1 MYLKDIIRWG
11 LEMKTVDKEKLW
23 EAYQKNPSCEIR
35 EKIILEYAPLV
46 KVVAGRLSMYLG
58 YNVEYD
64 DLVGYGIFG
73 LIDAI
78 DKFDAAKD
86 VKFETYASLR
96 IRGSILDQI
105 RKMDWIPR
113 TVRQKQKKLDEAIK
127 KIEMQTGRNASEEE
141 IAKEIGIS
149 DDELSIWQSQ
159 LKVTNVVSL
168 NEYVEQGT
176 EPVMDA
182 KNNSHFIQPEE
193 KVQENELKQVLKDTL
208 KLLTEK
214 ERRVIELYYYE
225 ELTLKEIS
233 KVLEVSESRVSQL
246 HTKALLK
253 MKKKMGNYMEI
264 LVD

>member
-1 MYLKDIIRWG
+1 
-11 LEMKTVDKEKLW
+11 MKTAEKEKLW
-23 EAYQKNPSCEIR
+23 KSYQKDPSPELR
-35 EKIILEYAPLV
+35 EQIILEYAPLV

-78 DKFDAAKD
+78 DKYDAGKD

-113 TVRQKQKKLDEAIK
+113 TVRQKQKKLDEAVK
-127 KIEMQTGRNASEEE
+127 QVEMRTGKNASDEE
-141 IAKEIGIS
+141 IAVEIGIS
-149 DDELSIWQSQ
+149 EDELAVWQSQ
-159 LKVTNVVSL
+159 LKVTNIVSL
-168 NEYVEQGT
+168 NEYVEQGS

-182 KNNSHFIQPEE
+182 RNNSHFIQPEE
-193 KVQENELKQVLKDTL
+193 QIQEDELKKVLKDTL
-208 KLLTEK
+208 ELLTEK
-214 ERRVIELYYYE
+214 ERKVIELYYYE

-233 KVLEVSESRVSQL
+233 KPNPGFLSFIRKRV
-246 HTKALLK
+246 
-253 MKKKMGNYMEI
+253 
-264 LVD
+264 